1 MAKGNA
7 ENLRD
12 ILELARSRRLN
23 GIMTIEHKQAG
34 KVEDGEVFFQTGQPV
49 QARIGRLVGQD
60 ALNWIMR
67 WQNITYSIVT
77 DESLQSIVTPN
88 INNQNITSSTPVPAY
103 LPPNELSSPRPV
115 AAQAQVNGKSSLLN
129 TTSIPGIEWLVPQK
143 RGIEREV
150 LSLPLT
156 RRQRFIYF
164 LVDGH
169 RTVADL
175 ARCTGK
181 NTPEIELILSEL
193 QEQGLIAI

>member
-12 ILELARSRRLN
+12 ILELARSRQLN
-23 GIMTIEHKQAG
+23 GIMIIEHKQAG
-34 KVEDGEVFFQTGQPV
+34 KFEEGEVFFQTGQPV

-67 WQNITYSIVT
+67 WQNLTYSIGT
-77 DESLQSIVTPN
+77 DEALQSIAISNVNNRN
-88 INNQNITSSTPVPAY
+88 IASSTPVPTY
-103 LPPNELSSPRPV
+103 VSPNGLSSTRPV
-115 AAQAQVNGKSSLLN
+115 AAQAQVNEKSSLLDN
-129 TTSIPGIEWLVPQK
+129 TSIPGIEWLVPQK

-150 LSLPLT
+150 LALPLT

-164 LVDGH
+164 LVDGR
-169 RTVADL
+169 RTIADL

-181 NTPEIELILSEL
+181 NTQEIELILSEL